1 MQKSLKDFLD
11 EHNRIVLSQKDAAS
25 RSETLLVQGAGGIV
39 PERTK
44 IDGKWSLT
52 DEHDLNLSLSAS
64 DSVYFGR
71 TIILTG
77 DILAASSSG
86 LIFRVRHCDALSGA
100 RSGTV
105 ELKGVWAADSNNRI
119 TFRVAKADGRY
130 DVLTFQGIWNVGPNN
145 ELSYKMVTTELK
157 TKTKHEKTLVFRGH
171 WDLYRTRMV
180 YSLEGTDTS
189 FFSFKAAVQTKSLMA
204 KQGEIRYQLGAGVS
218 SGKGKG
224 GAISRTVTITIYGTW
239 KLSRDLK
246 VSFEIK
252 GPAAEKREI
261 IFGIDKIFAE
271 NRKIT
276 VSLKDKKGEKLG
288 MDITFTKV
296 FAKDAEFFIS
306 VGNNASESRILGG
319 LRLRF

>member
-1 MQKSLKDFLD
+1 METRLKNFLD
-11 EHNRIVLSQKDAAS
+11 EHNRIVFSEKDAGLSS
-25 RSETLLVQGAGGIV
+25 RSFVDRGAEGFIPKKTV
-39 PERTK
+39 

-52 DEHDLNLSLSAS
+52 DSHDLKLSVSAS
-64 DSVYFGR
+64 DSAYFGR
-71 TIILTG
+71 TIILKG

-86 LIFRVRHCDALSGA
+86 LIFRVRHSDALSGS

-105 ELKGVWAADSNNRI
+105 ELKGVWAADSKNRI

-130 DVLTFQGIWNVGPNN
+130 DVLTFQGIWNIGPNN
-145 ELSYKMVTTELK
+145 ELSYKVVTTELK
-157 TKTKHEKTLVFRGH
+157 TRTKKEKTLVFRGH

-204 KQGEIRYQLGAGVS
+204 KQGEIRYQLGTGVS
-218 SGKGKG
+218 SRKGKG
-224 GAISRTVTITIYGTW
+224 GAVSRAVTIYGTW

-246 VSFEIK
+246 VSFEVK
-252 GPAAEKREI
+252 GPSTEKREI

-271 NRKIT
+271 SRKIT

-288 MDITFTKV
+288 MDVTFTKV
-296 FAKDAEFFIS
+296 FAKDAEFFVSI
-306 VGNNASESRILGG
+306 GNNASETRILGG
-319 LRLRF
+319 LRIRF